1 MINGDKEKD
10 EKELEDKINE
20 VKHSKIKYQN
30 KLFFDLLYHF
40 TNVKLNF

>member
-20 VKHSKIKYQN
+20 VKYWKIKYQN
-30 KLFFDLLYHF
+30 EYHF
-40 TNVKLNF
+40 KIVKLNF